1 MTIDTIDRSSLV
13 CRIVYDDGTAIEVAI
28 TPSLARWI
36 ARFDAAERKR
46 RERRARREKTFTD
59 AGIDANGV
67 VAPYRS
73 PRLQGGY
80 PPEGPYYPIS
90 HLIGESRIWPGPR
103 LEDVAPLMAERL
115 NHDFADPW
123 SRVERPGYPEP
134 CEFCRGMRLQTG
146 ELCLRC
152 TASGYDGNP
161 RMHPSRAD
169 LARRIEAPRRDDGLR
184 GGR

>member
-1 MTIDTIDRSSLV
+1 MTIATTGRVCRV
-13 CRIVYDDGTAIEVAI
+13 CRIVYDDGTAVEVAL
-28 TPSLARWI
+28 TPALERWI
-36 ARFDAAERKR
+36 ARLDDAERKR
-46 RERRARREKTFTD
+46 EARHRGRETTFTD
-59 AGIDANGV
+59 AGVDAHKAV
-67 VAPYRS
+67 PFRS
-73 PRLQGGY
+73 PRARGGY

-115 NHDFADPW
+115 NHDFDDPW

-134 CEFCRGMRLQTG
+134 CEFCHGGWLKSG

-152 TASGYDGNP
+152 TASGYDGDP
-161 RMHPSRAD
+161 KMRPSRAD
-169 LARRIEAPRRDDGLR
+169 LARRIESPRRDDGLR